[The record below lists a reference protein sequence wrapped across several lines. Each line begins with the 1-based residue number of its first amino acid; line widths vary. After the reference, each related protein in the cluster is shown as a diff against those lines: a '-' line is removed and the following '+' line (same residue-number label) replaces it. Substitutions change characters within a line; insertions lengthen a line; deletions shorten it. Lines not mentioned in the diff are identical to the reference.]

1 MTSVTINPPKTPAT
15 RGSNGVAAA
24 TTPNVCKMPGPP
36 APFVPTPLPNIGKS
50 GDSPKGYSA
59 SVKVEGHSVAIRGA
73 SFGSQGDMASKGTGG
88 GIVSQNTHG
97 PTKFVAPGSVDVK
110 IEGKNV
116 QYLGDQMLNNCGPS
130 GSPPNA
136 ATMAGL
142 LQSPLV
148 DTEKPT
154 TRCSGGAQHVWE
166 ANEAPN
172 EPTLDRKIRD
182 AERSKSMGARF
193 EGAAAR
199 HNRNSGELT
208 RTSQLSGAGRGKV
221 YWVCSICGFNREGDQ
236 LHDGASEGSAPVAV
250 EVKSKPRL
258 GTNDLRQL
266 GRNIQAVKQG
276 GASGLV
282 YKLPANGS
290 SSAVAQITNAGKL
303 LNCPIRIV
311 LV

>member
-1 MTSVTINPPKTPAT
+1 MPSVTINPPKTPAT
-15 RGSNGVAAA
+15 RGSDGIATA

-88 GIVSQNTHG
+88 GIVSQHAHG
-97 PTKFVAPGSVDVK
+97 PTKFVAPGSIDVK

-148 DTEKPT
+148 ETERPS

-166 ANEAPN
+166 AKEAPN
-172 EPTLDRKIRD
+172 EPTFERKIRD
-182 AERSKSMGARF
+182 AGRSKRIGGRF
-193 EGAAAR
+193 EGIAAQ
-199 HNRNSGELT
+199 HNRSTGELT
-208 RTSQLSGAGRGKV
+208 RTSQLSGAGRDKV
-221 YWVCSICGFNREGDQ
+221 YWVCSICGFKREGDQ

-250 EVKSKPRL
+250 EVKSTPQLASK
-258 GTNDLRQL
+258 DLRQL

-276 GASGLV
+276 GASALV
-282 YKLPANGS
+282 YKLPANGC
-290 SSAVAQITNAGKL
+290 SSAIAQITNAGKL

-311 LV
+311 LI